1 MPPHGLKKEMKLP
14 DAAERAAEW
23 ASRNRSRSWST
34 VRIVDSGGGSWWLL
48 LFAAAAATAVGG
60 GGHGGHSKSR
70 KSLLPRQQ
78 ENQKGEIPSLSE

>member
-23 ASRNRSRSWST
+23 ASWSRSRSWST

-48 LFAAAAATAVGG
+48 LFAAAATAVGG